1 MSDRGGFAIA
11 AEFPAV
17 NSVLHGFIEY
27 IAQLSAHDTDALE
40 DSIDTVN
47 FRELVKELDGF

>member
-1 MSDRGGFAIA
+1 MSDRGGFAIV

-17 NSVLHGFIEY
+17 NSVLHGFIED

-40 DSIDTVN
+40 DSIDTVY